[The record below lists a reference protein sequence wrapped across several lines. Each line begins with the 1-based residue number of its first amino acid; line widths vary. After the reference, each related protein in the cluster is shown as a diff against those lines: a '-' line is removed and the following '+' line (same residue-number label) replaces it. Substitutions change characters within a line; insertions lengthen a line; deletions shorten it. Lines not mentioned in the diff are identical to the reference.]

1 MTNNDYSI
9 GIKSLP
15 LIIDTIAVPGIS
27 GAIGIS
33 SCPGMK
39 TLSTVDVYEERM
51 SSDLESIR
59 KWGASVVLTLVEL
72 RELALLG
79 VSDLPDRALS
89 MSLLWLHLPI
99 RNMGLPDEMF
109 EESWRWIGPRLQMLL
124 RDGQRILIHC
134 REGVGRSGIVAA
146 RLLIESGIDHTSA
159 MKAVR
164 KARPGS
170 LILNSHEEYC
180 RSLAPSDPS
189 ANRFSKC
196 YAMPGSCSV

>member
-1 MTNNDYSI
+1 M
-9 GIKSLP
+9 
-15 LIIDTIAVPGIS
+15 IDTITVPGLS

-39 TLSTVDVYEERM
+39 TLSTVDIYEERM

-59 KWGASVVLTLVEL
+59 KWGATVVLTLVEL

-99 RNMGLPDEMF
+99 RNMGLPDEVF
-109 EESWRWIGPRLQMLL
+109 EESWKWIGPRLLNLL
-124 RDGQRILIHC
+124 KDGKRILIHC
-134 REGVGRSGIVAA
+134 KEGIGRSGIVAA
-146 RLLIESGIDHTSA
+146 RLLIESGIDHQTA
-159 MKAVR
+159 LRAVR

-180 RSLAPSDPS
+180 YTLSPCEPSEKIAS
-189 ANRFSKC
+189 RC
-196 YAMPGSCSV
+196 YAMPGSCSA